1 MNTSD
6 SGNNG
11 NSNSSKELDEA
22 RQLAAKLTAER
33 DDARRQAAQSVHE
46 LNMARNREDAL
57 HGRIRQLEEMVKSLQ
72 GGAILA
78 GIVGFGAALFMRKR

>member
-1 MNTSD
+1 MNTGD

-11 NSNSSKELDEA
+11 NSSAKRELDEA

-33 DDARRQAAQSVHE
+33 DDARRQSAQHAQE
-46 LNMARNREDAL
+46 LNAARNREEAL
-57 HGRIRQLEEMVKSLQ
+57 HNRIRQLDEMVRSLQ

-78 GIVGFGAALFMRKR
+78 GIAGFTAALLMRKR